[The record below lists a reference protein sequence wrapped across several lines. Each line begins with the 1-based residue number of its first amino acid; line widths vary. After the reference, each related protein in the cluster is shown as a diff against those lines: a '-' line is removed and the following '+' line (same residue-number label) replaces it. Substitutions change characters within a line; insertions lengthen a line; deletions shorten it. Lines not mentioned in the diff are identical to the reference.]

1 MDYYENIIR
10 REEDGKLSII
20 KNGKRLCLDFDTDS
34 IKAVVGKNSKK
45 GVIIEKSFEL
55 DLPDGLYKDGEISD
69 IDQLSYLLTSGLSM
83 NGLSQIETHAVINS
97 SKIIMREVTF
107 PRVSKEEIEG
117 IINYQLEEY
126 IPINPEDYV
135 VQYLSIGTRIE
146 DGIEKLLLMLIG
158 IPRSIIM
165 SHMTVLKNSNLKPE
179 VLDYQGNSI
188 GKLISYGGMINETYP
203 TGKTIALLDI
213 GSDTSSISIVSEGII
228 RISRITEGGLN
239 QILDSIVS
247 RNVDINRNYLEEF
260 LLNIE
265 DISKKP
271 ADDPKAISIYDSF
284 RESLFNI
291 LDKIEMIFRYY
302 KTREVSN
309 EINLLLLHGKISR
322 INGIEKLFRDFYDVD
337 AVILKSFENIQMK
350 GEMNIYANAVGGLIR
365 INEVKK

>member
-1 MDYYENIIR
+1 
-10 REEDGKLSII
+10 LSIV
-20 KNGKRLCLDFDTDS
+20 KNGRRLSLDFDTDS

-45 GVIIEKSFEL
+45 GVIIEKSFQL
-55 DLPDGLYKDGEISD
+55 DLPEGSYKDGEISD

-83 NGLSQIETHAVINS
+83 NGISQIETNAVINS

-135 VQYLSIGTRIE
+135 VQYLNIGTRIE

-158 IPRSIIM
+158 IPRSMIL
-165 SHMTVLKNSNLKPE
+165 SHMTVLRNSNLKPE

-188 GKLISYGGMINETYP
+188 SKLISYGGMINETYP
-203 TGKTIALLDI
+203 SAKTIALLDI
-213 GSDTSSISIVSEGII
+213 GAESSYISIVAEGSI
-228 RISRITEGGLN
+228 RISRVIEGGLN
-239 QILDSIVS
+239 QILESVAASNGGTNESAIEE
-247 RNVDINRNYLEEF
+247 YL
-260 LLNIE
+260 LSVE
-265 DISKKP
+265 DISKKSS
-271 ADDPKAISIYDSF
+271 DDNHAASVVQSF
-284 RESLFNI
+284 KESLYGI

-322 INGIEKLFRDFYDVD
+322 INGIEKLFRDFYDID
-337 AVILKSFENIQMK
+337 AVILKSLENIQMK
-350 GEMNIYANAVGGLIR
+350 NELNIYANAVGGLIR
-365 INEVKK
+365 LNEVKK